1 MKLRLSSHPA
11 MTEFGMYVH
20 VEMINTELES
30 AQVRARIHMLPN
42 RSQISVYPTIS
53 VHARNSFG

>member
-1 MKLRLSSHPA
+1 MKLTVSSHFA
-11 MTEFGMYVH
+11 MTESGMYVH

-42 RSQISVYPTIS
+42 SSQISVYPPIR
-53 VHARNSFG
+53 VHAC